1 MPGMMRRQA
10 FLVCSLA
17 LVSASK
23 LSAQQVLPDQFA
35 SWQSGHHPAIV
46 MWPRSPEMARID
58 SHPEYTQILVESGI
72 VRVEEHYYEKGG
84 EEIAVRLYKLRDPSS
99 AYEVYTSGLKSGM
112 MPTNLG
118 QVSAFSKDH
127 VLIQVGN
134 LVLESTANVSKTD
147 LGALVQAVEA
157 SSGKAPLPPIP
168 AFLPMRGRAA
178 GTERYALGP
187 AGFRA
192 AAAALNRDAFTGLT
206 EAAGFGDGA
215 EAMLA
220 QYRFGKDEAVLL
232 LLEYPTPQLA
242 GYHQKHL
249 ESKLSEMSKLEQTPI
264 ERKGSLLA
272 IVLSPSSAQYAQ
284 SLRGAVNYETQVTWN
299 EPGQTL
305 TDPPWTSVIA
315 KIFVGTGVFMV
326 AAVVLGIAF
335 GGVRVITK
343 IFFPG
348 KVFDRPERMEI
359 LQLGLS
365 GKRIDS
371 SDFY

>member
-1 MPGMMRRQA
+1 MPGMMRRQVL
-10 FLVCSLA
+10 LVCSLA

-35 SWQSGHHPAIV
+35 SWQSGRHPAIV
-46 MWPRSPEMARID
+46 MWPRSPAMATLD

-84 EEIAVRLYKLRDPSS
+84 DEIAIRLFKLRDPSS
-99 AYEVYTSGLKSGM
+99 AYEVYTSRLKSGM

-118 QVSAFSKDH
+118 QVSAFNKDG
-127 VLIQVGN
+127 VLIQAGN

-157 SSGKAPLPPIP
+157 RSGKAPLPPIP

-187 AGFRA
+187 AAFRA
-192 AAAALNRDAFTGLT
+192 AAAELNRGAFTSLT
-206 EAAGFGDGA
+206 EAAGFSDGA

-220 QYRFGKDEAVLL
+220 QYRSGKEEAVLL

-249 ESKLSEMSKLEQTPI
+249 ESKLSEISKQDQTPI
-264 ERKGSLLA
+264 ERKGSMLS
-272 IVLSPSSAQYAQ
+272 IVLSPSSVTYAE
-284 SLRGAVNYETQVTWN
+284 SLRNAVIYETQVTWN
-299 EPGQTL
+299 EPGATA
-305 TDPPWTSVIA
+305 TDPPWSSVVA
-315 KIFVGTGVFMV
+315 RIFIGTGVFMV

-335 GGVRVITK
+335 GGVRVVTK
-343 IFFPG
+343 RLFPG
-348 KVFDRPERMEI
+348 KVFDRPEQMEI

-365 GKRIDS
+365 GKRIDP